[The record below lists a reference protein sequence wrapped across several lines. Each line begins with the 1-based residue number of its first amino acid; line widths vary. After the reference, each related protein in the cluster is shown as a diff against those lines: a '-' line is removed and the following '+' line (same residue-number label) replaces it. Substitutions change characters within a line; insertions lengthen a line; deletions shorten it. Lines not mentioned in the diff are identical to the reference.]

1 MFTDRRRPTPTTE
14 PANDQRTPIPAVGSL
29 HIDQERLAQLW
40 RTTAQQRVAM
50 AQQGKL
56 TLGEMLRWAAR
67 APEEVPIVNGE
78 FFFITALLADNDD
91 DADAPPAAATPHGR
105 RHTPGRAASAMRASV
120 SGSRPVVSPLAG
132 KPVR

>member
-1 MFTDRRRPTPTTE
+1 MTP

-29 HIDQERLAQLW
+29 RIDHERLAQLW
-40 RTTAQQRVAM
+40 RMTRQERVAM

-91 DADAPPAAATPHGR
+91 DDPDPTTVAPHGR
-105 RHTPGRAASAMRASV
+105 THSER
-120 SGSRPVVSPLAG
+120 
-132 KPVR
+132 